1 MDRPILA
8 SLPRRCHLARAGI
21 LITTLLLSSVACSG
35 PQPAPGL
42 EQTPLFVSGQ
52 EGYHTYRIPALI
64 TTARGTLLAFC
75 EGRKNDRSD
84 HGDIDLLLRRST
96 DGGRTWSPQQVIWDD
111 GENTCG
117 NPCPVVDQ
125 ETGTIWLLL
134 THNPGDEGLR
144 EILKPEA
151 RGTRTVWVSSSEDDG
166 QSWSQP
172 TEITDSVK
180 DPEWDWYATGPG
192 VGVQLQKGPHAGRL
206 VVPCDHSYRTSNPDE
221 VVPRY
226 GDPGPGFGS
235 HLIYSDDHGQSWRRG
250 GVIRPLA
257 NECQVV
263 ELAEGRLRM
272 NIRSYFGKNRRAWS
286 LSSDGGETWSDAKHT
301 AELIGPVCQASIL
314 RYTWPE
320 AGSRSRILFSNP
332 AATDRIKMTVRLS
345 YDEGTSWPV
354 SKLLHER
361 PSAYSSLAVLP
372 DGSIACLYE
381 RGNEA
386 AYETITLTRFGLDW
400 LTDGADSLTP

>member
-1 MDRPILA
+1 MDRRILA
-8 SLPRRCHLARAGI
+8 SGPRRRALAPAGS
-21 LITTLLLSSVACSG
+21 LLTALLLFAGACSG
-35 PQPAPGL
+35 PQVAPEP
-42 EQTPLFVSGQ
+42 EQSPLFVSGR
-52 EGYHTYRIPALI
+52 EGYHTYRIPALL

-84 HGDIDLLLRRST
+84 AGDIDLLVKRST
-96 DGGRTWSPQQVIWDD
+96 DGGKTWSPQQVIWDD

-125 ETGTIWLLL
+125 ETGTIWLLM

-151 RGTRTVWVSSSEDDG
+151 GGTRTVWVSSSQDDG
-166 QSWSQP
+166 QTWSQP
-172 TEITDSVK
+172 REITDSTK

-192 VGVQLQKGPHAGRL
+192 VGIQLQKGPHQGRL

-226 GDPGPGFGS
+226 GDPDLGFGS
-235 HLIYSDDHGQSWRRG
+235 HVIYSDDHGRSWHRG

-257 NECQVV
+257 DECQVV
-263 ELAEGRLRM
+263 ELADGRLRM
-272 NIRSYFGKNRRAWS
+272 DIRSYFGKNRRAWS
-286 LSSDGGETWSDAKHT
+286 LSGDGGENWSEVQHA
-301 AELIGPVCQASIL
+301 AELIEPVCQASIL
-314 RYTWPE
+314 RYSWPE

-332 AATDRIKMTVRLS
+332 AATERIRMTVRLS
-345 YDEGTSWPV
+345 YDEGNSWPL
-354 SKLLHER
+354 SKLLHQG

-372 DGSIACLYE
+372 DGSIGCLYE
-381 RGNEA
+381 RGDES
-386 AYETITLTRFGLDW
+386 AYETITLARFGLDW
-400 LTDGADSLTP
+400 LSSPW